1 MVTRITKDRK
11 STTMTHF
18 FHMTS
23 DVARRP
29 FLTVSD
35 QVRLKLGCQVRL
47 KLGCIK
53 LQGIGRDL
61 ERLYILYFEIRV
73 TIWRKDEGSVCTEGQ
88 IITFFDYSQNSF
100 SNRA

>member
-1 MVTRITKDRK
+1 MYKIPPGGGGG
-11 STTMTHF
+11 SIA
-18 FHMTS
+18 S
-23 DVARRP
+23 SRP
-29 FLTVSD
+29 NFLTVSD
-35 QVRLKLGCQVRL
+35 QVRLKLW
-47 KLGCIK
+47 CIK

-88 IITFFDYSQNSF
+88 IIMFFAYSQNSF

>member
-1 MVTRITKDRK
+1 
-11 STTMTHF
+11 
-18 FHMTS
+18 MTS

-35 QVRLKLGCQVRL
+35 QVRL

-61 ERLYILYFEIRV
+61 ERLYILYFDIRV
-73 TIWRKDEGSVCTEGQ
+73 TICRKDEGSVCTEWQ
-88 IITFFDYSQNSF
+88 IITLYVLRIFTKQLFQS
-100 SNRA
+100 RMI